1 MWMKKQYTSF
11 YALLKYKRDTRRIDT
26 ITLLTTTQCKLLD
39 YFTLM
44 LPSKLSPHRQYN
56 ATYPQIYVVH
66 CFLACASWMA
76 KLSIRKGPVK
86 VAQRHRSERY
96 PENPFS
102 SADGRTSTTYFPS
115 DFLFYTKRHKCTRC
129 CHMRCV
135 HHSDTT
141 TRGILGK
148 MYR

>member
-11 YALLKYKRDTRRIDT
+11 YALLKYKETRAALIRLRYWPLHNVNFWT
-26 ITLLTTTQCKLLD
+26 VLHT
-39 YFTLM
+39 

-76 KLSIRKGPVK
+76 RLSIRKGPVK

-129 CHMRCV
+129 CHIWCV

-141 TRGILGK
+141 MRGILGK